1 MRRLIET
8 TIDPLR
14 ERLARALI
22 ATDFRLVASAS
33 RSVDLAQVPVSQ
45 DQPILLIIDASDAQ
59 DHLISQIKLF
69 RRHYPRGR
77 VTVLADRYH
86 RGDVISA
93 YRAGANSCLTKEM
106 SCGAFLKTLEL
117 VMLGETILPPEL
129 LPFIRDGHERH
140 EPARCAV
147 NAVDV
152 PPQQAAAEVLP
163 SREIEDDPPPPESG
177 TDALRPLQM
186 DAVPRLSTREKCILR
201 CVAEGCSNKS
211 IARRIDISE
220 ATVKVHVKA
229 ILRKIRVNNR
239 TQAAIWAVNNS
250 ALVWSAN
257 ADAAP
262 PGDDGHAGTDRRETY
277 RFNSVSCADG
287 LKQNGAR
294 LETSHPVRKQTS

>member
-8 TIDPLR
+8 AIDPLR

-22 ATDFRLVASAS
+22 ATDFRIVASAS
-33 RSVDLAQVPVSQ
+33 RRADLAQVSVSP
-45 DQPILLIIDASDAQ
+45 DHPILLIIDASDAQ
-59 DHLISQIKLF
+59 DHVVSQIKLF
-69 RRHYPRGR
+69 RTHYPHGR

-129 LPFIRDGHERH
+129 LPFIRNGHEHH
-140 EPARCAV
+140 EPARCAI

-152 PPQQAAAEVLP
+152 PPLQAAADAP
-163 SREIEDDPPPPESG
+163 SLRETDDDLPPPGGG
-177 TDALRPLQM
+177 TDAPRPPDI

-201 CVAEGCSNKS
+201 CIAEGCSNKS
-211 IARRIDISE
+211 IARRLDISE

-229 ILRKIRVNNR
+229 ILRKIRVSNR

-257 ADAAP
+257 ADAAAA
-262 PGDDGHAGTDRRETY
+262 GDDGHAGMSRRETY
-277 RFNSVSCADG
+277 RFDSVACADG
-287 LKQNGAR
+287 SKQNGAR
-294 LETSHPVRKQTS
+294 VETPHLVRKQTS